1 MDTLEVKVPAPLK
14 IEDILMETMRLKA
27 SDIHLIANE
36 PPIFRID
43 GVICRSDKFPV
54 LSALVISSLI
64 NSILN
69 EEQKKTFLG
78 KKELDLS
85 CELSK
90 IARFRVNLFW
100 EKGNISMVARLI
112 SGILPTMEEIMLPPI
127 VYELTKLNSGLII
140 ITGPAGCG
148 KSTTLA
154 AFLNYINQTRP
165 LNIVTLEDPVEY
177 IFTPDKSA
185 IVQRELGRDMLSFKE
200 GLKHVLR
207 QDPNVIMVGEMRDL
221 ETVALALTLAETG
234 HLVLATLHTPDAPQ
248 TVDRILDVF
257 PSHQQSQI
265 RFQLSLVLRAIIAQR
280 LLPKINGGRIAAR
293 EILLNNSA
301 VASLI
306 RDAKTPQIRS
316 VIQTHAKEGMITM
329 FNSIRQLYKAGL
341 ISQEVALAQVS
352 NPDEMSEMI
361 RS

>member
-1 MDTLEVKVPAPLK
+1 MDIPEVKVSTPLK
-14 IEDILMETMRLKA
+14 IEDIFTETLQLKA

-36 PPIFRID
+36 PPIYRID
-43 GVICRSDKFPV
+43 GVICRSNKFPV
-54 LSALVISSLI
+54 LSAMVISSLI

-69 EEQKKTFLG
+69 EEQKKTFLE

-85 CELSK
+85 YELPK
-90 IARFRVNLFW
+90 TARFRVNLFW

-112 SGILPTMEEIMLPPI
+112 SAILPTMEEILLPPI

-140 ITGPAGCG
+140 ITGPAGSG
-148 KSTTLA
+148 KSTTMA

-165 LNIVTLEDPVEY
+165 LNIITFEDPIEY
-177 IFTPDKSA
+177 IFTADKSA
-185 IVQRELGRDMLSFKE
+185 IVQRELGRDMLSFGE

-221 ETVALALTLAETG
+221 ETVALTLTLAETG

-248 TVDRILDVF
+248 TIDRILDVF
-257 PSHQQSQI
+257 PPHQQNQI
-265 RFQLSLVLRAIIAQR
+265 RFQLSSVLRAVVAQR
-280 LLPKINGGRIAAR
+280 LVPKVNGGRIAAR

-306 RDAKTPQIRS
+306 RDVKIPQIRS

-329 FNSIRQLYKAGL
+329 FNSVRQLYKAGL
-341 ISQEVALAQVS
+341 ISQEVAMAQVS
-352 NPDEMSEMI
+352 NPDEVIEMI